1 MDLFFLSLDIGLDNV
16 LHSVLLV
23 HLVHGDAGDL
33 GDSDE
38 GEEEV
43 DSGEP

>member
-1 MDLFFLSLDIGLDNV
+1 MNFLSLDIGLDDV
-16 LHSVLLV
+16 LDGILLV

-33 GDSDE
+33 SNSDE

-43 DSGEP
+43 DSGET